1 MHLPLIVR
9 LRGLIGFAV
18 RAGSQRITDW
28 RSYNQSWAKFV
39 IHRLKNLEAMKA
51 NASFL
56 IVILFSLTGCCTS
69 SIIHRSDPSK
79 GDTITSATGIVLKSS
94 DADRLVTPGVFHP
107 PLEITL
113 VAKTDST
120 NLRMGYAA
128 DQVIFNWEGDME
140 QLRVDGGPANGRH
153 KAGAGRIPK
162 DRYVT
167 IRWVVMPTNQAI
179 YVNDD
184 LRFERTGDYSHV
196 NRSVSVF
203 PSQGSTLT
211 VKSLAV
217 KQIGAVSR

>member
-1 MHLPLIVR
+1 VAAVAEFGSLGQIVPH
-9 LRGLIGFAV
+9 
-18 RAGSQRITDW
+18 S
-28 RSYNQSWAKFV
+28 S
-39 IHRLKNLEAMKA
+39 KNPEAMKT
-51 NASFL
+51 NAAFL
-56 IVILFSLTGCCTS
+56 IVILLLVTGCCTS
-69 SIIHRSDPSK
+69 SIIHRSGPSK

-94 DADRLVTPGVFHP
+94 DGDRLVTPGVFHP

-140 QLRVDGGPANGRH
+140 QLRMDGGPANGRH

-184 LRFERTGDYSHV
+184 LRFDHTGDYSHL
-196 NRSVSVF
+196 NRNVSVF
-203 PSQGSTLT
+203 PSQGSTVT

-217 KQIGAVSR
+217 RQIGGRSQ